1 MASICIPNSVSSYL
15 KFCHKSIEILDSI
28 SKIENIE
35 NQNSGFK
42 NHETKL
48 YKLNK
53 SGDQNYN

>member
-42 NHETKL
+42 N
-48 YKLNK
+48 
-53 SGDQNYN
+53 